1 MKNKFGRNFIA
12 VIIITTLSI
21 GNIFSQEIRN
31 FDLLKNKSFT
41 SASRENTYLNSLY
54 FDNNPALIISKEK
67 TFKTTNDRPLVLEI
81 KASELNL
88 IKEDLKN
95 DFSSIELIKI
105 FHNQEEKPYQLKKNL
120 NELFPNLRAVVF
132 QCDFICNEKDVEGII
147 TDQSK
152 TSVQYYY
159 LTIIPE

>member
-1 MKNKFGRNFIA
+1 MKNKFGRNFIV
-12 VIIITTLSI
+12 VIIITIFSI
-21 GNIFSQEIRN
+21 GNIFSQEIKD
-31 FDLLKNKSFT
+31 FYLVKNKSFT
-41 SASRENTYLNSLY
+41 SDSRENIYLNNLY
-54 FDNNPALIISKEK
+54 FDNNPSLIISKEK
-67 TFKTTNDRPLVLEI
+67 TFKTTNERPLVLEI

-88 IKEDLKN
+88 IKEELKN

-105 FHNQEEKPYQLKKNL
+105 FYSQEEKPYQLQKNL

-132 QCDFICNEKDVEGII
+132 QCDFRCNEKDFENII
-147 TDQSK
+147 TNEYK

>member
-12 VIIITTLSI
+12 VIIITTLSF
-21 GNIFSQEIRN
+21 GDIFSQEIKN
-31 FDLLKNKSFT
+31 FDLIKNKT
-41 SASRENTYLNSLY
+41 ITIDSREKISLNSLY

-67 TFKTTNDRPLVLEI
+67 TFKTTNERPLVLEI
-81 KASELNL
+81 NASELNL
-88 IKEDLKN
+88 IKEELKS

-105 FHNQEEKPYQLKKNL
+105 FCNQGEKPHKIQKDL

-132 QCDFICNEKDVEGII
+132 QCDFRCNEKDVEGIL
-147 TDQSK
+147 TNQSK